1 MWLDAYLQN
10 VLIRSRIA
18 EAQREAA
25 LCRLVEQ
32 AQRSNRSGTRR
43 SPVTEHFV
51 RAASRL
57 WPKRRIE
64 RTVLP

>member
-1 MWLDAYLQN
+1 MWLDMYLQN

-25 LCRLVEQ
+25 LRRLVDQ
-32 AQRSNRSGTRR
+32 ARSNHSGPRR
-43 SPVTEHFV
+43 SPLMEHVV

-64 RTVLP
+64 RAVLP

>member
-1 MWLDAYLQN
+1 MWLDAYLQT

-25 LCRLVEQ
+25 LRRLVEQ
-32 AQRSNRSGTRR
+32 AQRSNHSGTRR
-43 SPVTEHFV
+43 SPLIEHFG
-51 RAASRL
+51 RAASRW

-64 RTVLP
+64 RTVLA

>member
-10 VLIRSRIA
+10 VLIRSQIA
-18 EAQREAA
+18 EAQRDAA
-25 LCRLVEQ
+25 LRRLVEQ
-32 AQRSNRSGTRR
+32 AKSSTDSGRRR
-43 SPVTEHFV
+43 SPLREHIV
-51 RAASRL
+51 RASSRL